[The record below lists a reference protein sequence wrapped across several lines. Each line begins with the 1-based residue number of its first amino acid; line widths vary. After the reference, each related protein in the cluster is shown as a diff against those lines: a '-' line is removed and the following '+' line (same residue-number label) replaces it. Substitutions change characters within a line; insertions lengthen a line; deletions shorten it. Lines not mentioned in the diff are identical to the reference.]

1 MIIFFYLFILFF
13 NFRST
18 KVATKKQSRS
28 LEPYWDET
36 FSFDI
41 DLNIHSACYFKLLDT
56 DTFGNDFMG
65 DFLIDLEPL
74 ALEEGTDFTKWFPLH
89 QRKKRDKVLGDI
101 QLTITLD
108 HVKDEKSEKNHQL
121 GFLHCSAPKLR
132 NTANFSTDKNT
143 M

>member
-1 MIIFFYLFILFF
+1 MGLHVILNFWIPIRLVMILWVI
-13 NFRST
+13 
-18 KVATKKQSRS
+18 
-28 LEPYWDET
+28 
-36 FSFDI
+36 
-41 DLNIHSACYFKLLDT
+41 
-56 DTFGNDFMG
+56 
-65 DFLIDLEPL
+65 FLIDLEPL